1 MFTEKSLW
9 TSENVGYLVKYF
21 AENLD
26 EGEGSFFEKLEKQL
40 ARAPG
45 TAKQLA
51 AEMFWVMYLFPVPSS
66 MQPGTKRQQIRQV
79 WEWSGEPLPDAPF
92 ELNEALNDGVGT
104 PGAAFHTLRWKE
116 FLFLIRVMEVWT
128 RLPAS
133 QREARLA
140 VPWDLAEWLGEQD
153 ETGTRQLRHILLY
166 LLFPDHFEP
175 LATASQKR
183 IIVRAFAKE
192 FGEDPAAFNYK
203 DRIAL
208 DRQIIVIRERL
219 QKKGAPPDFEF
230 YDEPYRKVWQPDS
243 GGDDGGLPSREES
256 EQWYREKFGA
266 ARVWALAPG
275 AGAQHWGEFRE
286 KGIIAIG
293 WDELGDLRAFDDRP
307 EIHERLREVLDRPN
321 PHNDSLACHQFAH
334 EMQPG
339 DHVVVKQGRTLLL
352 GHGVIESDYEF
363 DETRTEFRH
372 VRRVKWGNTGRWRFP
387 KARAVTI
394 KTLTDFSDQKQWLQF
409 AFGLME
415 GTDPPPP
422 ELPYPPGKPW
432 RISFFPRRT
441 STTSSRPWD
450 ARRTSFS
457 KALPGLGRLS
467 SPSAWPTG

>member
-9 TSENVGYLVKYF
+9 TSENVGYLVEHF

-26 EGEGSFFEKLEKQL
+26 AGEGSFFEKLEKQL

-51 AEMFWVMYLFPVPSS
+51 AEMFWLMYLFSVPSA

-92 ELNEALNDGVGT
+92 ELNEALNDGIGSTGT
-104 PGAAFHTLRWKE
+104 AFNTHRWRE
-116 FLFLIRVMEVWT
+116 VLFLIRMMEEWT
-128 RLPAS
+128 RLSAS

-140 VPWDLAEWLGEQD
+140 DPWAFAEWLGEQD

-175 LATASQKR
+175 IATASQKR

-192 FGEDPAAFNYK
+192 FGEDAAAFNYK

-208 DRQIIVIRERL
+208 DRQILGIRERL
-219 QKKGAPPDFEF
+219 QEKGAAPDFEF
-230 YDEPYRKVWQPDS
+230 HDEPYLKVWRPDP
-243 GGDDGGLPSREES
+243 GGDDGGLPPPDES

-275 AGAQHWGEFRE
+275 AGAQHWGEFRQ

-293 WDELGDLRAFDDRP
+293 GDWDDLGDLREFDDRP
-307 EIHERLREVLDRPN
+307 GIHERLREILDRPN
-321 PHNDSLACHQFAH
+321 PYNDSLACHQFAR

-363 DETRTEFRH
+363 DETRPEFRH
-372 VRRVKWGNTGRWRFP
+372 VRRVKWETTGRWQFP
-387 KARAVTI
+387 KSRGITT
-394 KTLTDFSDQKQWLQF
+394 KTLTDFSRYKQWLQF

-422 ELPYPPGKPW
+422 SRARAGTLDRKPW
-432 RISFFPRRT
+432 RTSFFPRRT
-441 STTSSRPWD
+441 STTSSTP
-450 ARRTSFS
+450 
-457 KALPGLGRLS
+457 
-467 SPSAWPTG
+467 